1 MKFNYKNTAIII
13 LILLVSPMF
22 SQNKEFTGDP
32 DEAFENA
39 RKMAFNDQRKEAQ
52 ELLKLI
58 IKKYPDYLDLRSF
71 LANTYSWDGNYK
83 EAREGFDFVL
93 KKDPKRKV
101 DWIAAIKNEFYADL
115 PYKAT
120 ILIKKSLEHYPKDS
134 EILYQKA
141 RSEEK
146 LNKPEDALHTLDEIL
161 LIDATNKDALAYKE
175 SLENSFRL
183 NSLGLSYS
191 TLIYN
196 KNEREASYY
205 STLKYSRQTKYGSI
219 TGKIN
224 YSKRFDT
231 NSYQYEIDMYPR
243 ITEGLYAYVSA
254 GFSNSDLFP
263 SVRYGFE
270 LFKSL
275 PRSFEASLGIRG
287 LKFSETTIIY
297 TGSVGWYTGNSYWS
311 FRTYVTP
318 GDSGASKSGTLSYRK
333 YFSDAD
339 NYFSFAI
346 GFGFSPEVDRFPVN
360 INDIVVFNL
369 KSQKLNM
376 GYTFTSANKK
386 NIWGTSFNL
395 LREEK
400 SFSRD
405 EYYLIYSLGISYSFK
420 FR

>member
-1 MKFNYKNTAIII
+1 MKLNYKNIAIVI
-13 LILLVSPMF
+13 LVLLVSPVF
-22 SQNKEFTGDP
+22 SQEKEFTGNP
-32 DEAFENA
+32 DVAFEKA
-39 RKMAFNDQRKEAQ
+39 RNMAFNNQRKEAQ
-52 ELLKLI
+52 ELLIRI
-58 IKKYPDYLDLRSF
+58 IAKYPNYLDLRSF

-83 EAREGFDFVL
+83 VARTGFDFVL
-93 KKDPKRKV
+93 KKDPKRKA
-101 DWIAAIKNEFYADL
+101 DWIAAIKNEFYAEV
-115 PYKAT
+115 PYSANV
-120 ILIKKSLEHYPKDS
+120 LIKKAMVHYPKDP
-134 EILYQKA
+134 EILFQKA

-146 LNKPEDALHTLDEIL
+146 LNKPEDALYTLNEIL
-161 LIDATNKDALAYKE
+161 KIDPTNKDALAYKV
-175 SLENSFRL
+175 SLNDSFRL
-183 NSLGLSYS
+183 SSIGLSYS

-196 KNEREASYY
+196 KNERETSHYG
-205 STLKYSRQTKYGSI
+205 TLKYSRQTKYGSI

-224 YSKRFDT
+224 YSKRFGT
-231 NSYQYEIDMYPR
+231 NNYQYEVDMYPR
-243 ITEGLYAYVSA
+243 ITEGLYAYVSG

-275 PRSFEASLGIRG
+275 PKSFEASLGFRG
-287 LKFSETTIIY
+287 LKFSTTTIIY

-311 FRTYVTP
+311 FRTYITP
-318 GDSGASKSGTLSYRK
+318 GDPGASKSGTLSYRK

-339 NYFSFAI
+339 NYFSLAV

-360 INDIVVFNL
+360 VNDIVVFDL
-369 KSQKLNM
+369 KSQKFNA

-405 EYYLIYSLGISYSFK
+405 DYYLIYSLGVSYN
-420 FR
+420 FRFR